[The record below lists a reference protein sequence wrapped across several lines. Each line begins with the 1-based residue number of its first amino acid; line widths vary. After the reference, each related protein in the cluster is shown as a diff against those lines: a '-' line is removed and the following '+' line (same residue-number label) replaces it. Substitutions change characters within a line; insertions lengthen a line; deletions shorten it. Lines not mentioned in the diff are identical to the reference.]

1 MQQKLFFAAL
11 LGSTALPS
19 ISYADDSLSDEIVIT
34 ASRLPQ
40 SLNQTIADTTV
51 LTEQDI
57 RNSGATDVATMLR
70 MLPGVEVVQTGGLG
84 AQASVF
90 MRGTNS
96 NQVLVLLDG
105 VRINSATLGTT
116 GIEHLMLDDI
126 ERIEVVRG
134 NVSSLYGSEAMGGVI
149 QIFTKHGSGKPTF
162 SASTGIGNLG
172 TRHLDAGFSGAV
184 DGNSFSVNAGHV
196 ESSNVSA
203 MNPQLVPGVNPNNN
217 GYANDTFN
225 ANMRHAF
232 SADHALSAS
241 VFSTRGNISYD
252 NPFNA
257 AVTDVNNIVENIDKY
272 SLASE
277 DRLNDAW
284 NSKIML
290 AEGTDDS
297 HTYLNGQLQS
307 RYQTKNDQLSWQNNF
322 AIAKGQQISL
332 SAEHLRQGV
341 NSTVLF
347 TQTSRTVN
355 SLLGGYV
362 GNFGAQE
369 VQLNLRQDRYSD
381 FGTANTGLLGYGIGF
396 ATHWRATA
404 NISNAFKAPTFDDMY
419 WPFAFGYQGNPN
431 LQPERSV
438 NREAGLHY
446 DAGNQHVNAIY
457 FDNRIGNLILLNAA
471 YTTVVNISKAQIK
484 GQELSYSGDFGHSH
498 LKADLTFQNPVNSI
512 TGQVLPRRAKEFS
525 SFSASRDFNS
535 LNLGAEFRY
544 SGSRP
549 DINPVTYAPVTL
561 SSYSLLNLVSRY
573 TIDKHFNIEARID
586 NLFNRNYSEAYGFN
600 TLGRVIFVGLNY
612 TQ

>member
-1 MQQKLFFAAL
+1 MKQKLFFAAL
-11 LGSTALPS
+11 FGATALPS
-19 ISYADDSLSDEIVIT
+19 ISYAEDSLSDEIVIT

-57 RNSGATDVATMLR
+57 RNSGAADVPTLLR
-70 MLPGVEVVQTGGLG
+70 MMPGVEVVQTGGLG

-105 VRINSATLGTT
+105 VRVNSATLGTT

-134 NVSSLYGSEAMGGVI
+134 NVSSLYGSEAIGGVI

-162 SASTGIGNLG
+162 TASTGIGNLG

-184 DGNSFSVNAGHV
+184 DDNSFSVNAGHV

-203 MNPQLVPGVNPNNN
+203 MNPQLIPGVNPNNN

-225 ANMRHAF
+225 ANIRHEF
-232 SADHALSAS
+232 NADHALSAS

-257 AVTDVNNIVENIDKY
+257 AVTDVNNVVENIDKY

-277 DRLNDAW
+277 DRLNDTW

-290 AEGTDDS
+290 AEGVDDS
-297 HTYLNGQLQS
+297 HDYLNGQPQS

-362 GNFGAQE
+362 GSYGAQE

-404 NISNAFKAPTFDDMY
+404 SISNAFKAPTFDDMY
-419 WPFAFGYQGNPN
+419 WPLAFGYQGNPN

-446 DAGNQHVNAIY
+446 DAGNQHVDAIY

-484 GQELSYSGDFGHSH
+484 GQELSYSGDFGGSH
-498 LKADLTFQNPVNSI
+498 LKADLTFQNPINSI

-535 LNLGAEFRY
+535 LNLGAELRY

-561 SSYSLLNLVSRY
+561 SSYSLLNLISHY
-573 TIDKHFNIEARID
+573 TVNKHFNIEARID
-586 NLFNRNYSEAYGFN
+586 NLFDRDYSEAYGFN